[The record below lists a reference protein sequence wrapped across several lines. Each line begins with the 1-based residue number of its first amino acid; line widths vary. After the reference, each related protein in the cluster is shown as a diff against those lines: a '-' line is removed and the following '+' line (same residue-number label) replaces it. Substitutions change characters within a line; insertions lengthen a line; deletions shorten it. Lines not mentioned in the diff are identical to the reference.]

1 MRGDRRVG
9 LVCQRGDAVSVPL
22 LLECLEAEVPDVSG
36 AVGRSLQELRIAQ
49 VGGDVRLYETRYVD
63 LFAPKAVDECL
74 VQFHRRYC
82 SF

>member
-1 MRGDRRVG
+1 M
-9 LVCQRGDAVSVPL
+9 
-22 LLECLEAEVPDVSG
+22 SG
-36 AVGRSLQELRIAQ
+36 AFGRSLQERRIAQ

-63 LFAPKAVDECL
+63 LFAPKAVDEGL